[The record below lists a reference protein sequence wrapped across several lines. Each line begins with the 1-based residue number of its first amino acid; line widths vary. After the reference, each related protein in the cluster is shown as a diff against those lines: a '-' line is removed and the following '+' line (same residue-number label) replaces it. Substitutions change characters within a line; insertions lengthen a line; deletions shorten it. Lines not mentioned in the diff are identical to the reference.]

1 MNHSALRAGAA
12 RVWLLTWVT
21 YASYYFGRKGFSISK
36 KTLVTELSF
45 TEATL
50 GAIDSG
56 YLALYA
62 IGQFVHGVLGDRL
75 GARRLLGWGLI
86 GTAGCCALFSVSS
99 SAVAM
104 ILIFAL
110 NGLFQA
116 TGWPGTTRAMAEWTT
131 ARNRGTVMA
140 FWSTCYQLGGIFAN
154 TLCGFLLVH
163 FGWRSAFA
171 VPALILLLLGGLVL
185 LLLPET
191 ARTEAAATTDRAQ
204 GWQVLVAAA
213 QREVLRSRVL
223 WSYGGCY
230 FFIKFVRYALVFWL
244 PYYLSTTLAY
254 RADTAAYVSNAFE
267 VGGALGV
274 IALGMA
280 SDRLPRWSRSAF
292 SALSLLGLAL
302 ALFVYTRLAG
312 MGLWF
317 NAFGLAAI
325 GALLFGPDAL
335 LSGAAAQDAGG
346 PHAAAAATGLVNGIG
361 SVGALLVGLA
371 VPAISRHWGWHALFP
386 LLVVAALAAFAALT
400 PALLSRQKA

>member
-1 MNHSALRAGAA
+1 
-12 RVWLLTWVT
+12 
-21 YASYYFGRKGFSISK
+21 SK
-36 KTLVTELSF
+36 KTLVSELSF
-45 TEATL
+45 SEATL

-62 IGQFVHGVLGDRL
+62 VGQFVNGVLGDRI
-75 GARRLLGWGLI
+75 GARRLLGLGLI
-86 GTAGCCALFSVSS
+86 GTAGCCALFSSSS
-99 SAVAM
+99 SALAM
-104 ILIFAL
+104 IVIFAL

-131 ARNRGTVMA
+131 PRNRGTVMA

-154 TLCGFLLVH
+154 TLCGFLLVR

-171 VPALILLLLGGLVL
+171 APAVILLLLGGLVL

-191 ARTEAAATTDRAQ
+191 RRVKATDDASAQEWRAQ
-204 GWQVLVAAA
+204 VAAA
-213 QREVLRSRVL
+213 QREVAQSRVL
-223 WSYGGCY
+223 WSYSGCY

-244 PYYLSTTLAY
+244 PYYLSTTLSY

-267 VGGALGV
+267 IGGALGV
-274 IALGMA
+274 IALGMS
-280 SDRLPRWSRSAF
+280 SDRLPRWSRSTF

-317 NAFGLAAI
+317 NALGLAAI

-346 PHAAAAATGLVNGIG
+346 PHAAAAATGLVNGVG

-371 VPAISRHWGWHALFP
+371 VPAISRHWSWHALFP
-386 LLVVAALAAFAALT
+386 LLVVAALCACAALT